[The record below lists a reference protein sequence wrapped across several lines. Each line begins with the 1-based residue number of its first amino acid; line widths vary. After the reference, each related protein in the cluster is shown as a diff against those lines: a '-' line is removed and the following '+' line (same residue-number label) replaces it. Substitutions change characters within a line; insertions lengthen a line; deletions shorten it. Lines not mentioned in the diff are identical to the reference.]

1 MPGLG
6 FSPCCVINDSRTKQ
20 DHPNGRVREISRDMT
35 DRELSLGDLARD
47 VRRRQHWRER
57 PRRAF
62 RDGIS
67 QREDDNDGSSPSSP
81 VSQGESVRGV
91 VEGRPAFRKLDS
103 YSAYFPGAEE
113 RHLDFPIETRKREK
127 KRIRYPDPMR
137 HLIGLA
143 LIFHWGAP

>member
-81 VSQGESVRGV
+81 VRQGGRVRGG
-91 VEGRPAFRKLDS
+91 GRGTS
-103 YSAYFPGAEE
+103 GFP
-113 RHLDFPIETRKREK
+113 
-127 KRIRYPDPMR
+127 
-137 HLIGLA
+137 
-143 LIFHWGAP
+143 